1 MADCQSAA
9 GWQPAPQGGMAIVA
23 AREETTL
30 E

>member
-1 MADCQSAA
+1 MADWQSAA
-9 GWQPAPQGGMAIVA
+9 GWQPAPQGGMDIVA